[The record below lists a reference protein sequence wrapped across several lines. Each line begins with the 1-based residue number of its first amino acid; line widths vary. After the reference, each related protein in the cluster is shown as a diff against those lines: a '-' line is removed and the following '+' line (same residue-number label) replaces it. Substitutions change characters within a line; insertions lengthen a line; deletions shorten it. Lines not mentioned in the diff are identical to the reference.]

1 MTGDYSLMGAD
12 KNNNLSV
19 QALQKQL
26 RLADEENRRLTEK
39 HGESIKY
46 IRDRVN
52 RLLEVIGTTPLKQ
65 DELDD
70 DTLIELDPIGII
82 SDTFVQ
88 ILEHLKETNL
98 NLETAKNDI
107 QAIFNSVG
115 EGIQVLNTSGEIIA
129 YNKKMTDIFIVK
141 EQEALG
147 ELCSKM
153 VCGRKTITKH
163 CLFRMVKDRKKSM
176 RIRCWQCRDKFYE
189 IIGTPVLDNNGVLQ
203 RVVILY
209 LDITRRITS
218 EKALRDSEVRFRD
231 LFENATDI
239 LQSIDPEGRILLV
252 NKAWRETLEYTEK
265 EVIGRNIFDFLHPDS
280 REECIQN
287 FKKILK
293 DGQEFTCQT
302 VFLSKTGK
310 EIHVDGRVNCR
321 LVDGKPVV
329 LRSVYRNVTEKLKM
343 EEELR
348 RTQKLESIGILAGG
362 IAHDFNNLLTGILG
376 NILLAQLKAP
386 EGDLAQLLRNTENA
400 AHRAQELTRQLLTF
414 SKGGAPVKETASVID
429 IVQEVVSFTLS
440 GSNTKWVME
449 TEGTINPVDVDTGQF
464 SQVLENLIINSDQS
478 MPDGGVI
485 TIRIHNYTRDEQS
498 PDPLDGGKYV
508 KIDIQDQGVGIAEKY
523 LPRIFDPYFTT
534 KKRGSGLGL
543 ATAYSTIR
551 RHKGLLTVDSEPGL
565 GTTMSIYLPA
575 SEGELPPDKAAAPE
589 MPKGSG
595 KILIMDDDEV
605 VRQVGAEMLIL
616 LGYEVVE
623 SKDGE
628 EALEKYREAL
638 QSSTPFDTVILDL
651 TVPGRMGGKETIAG
665 LRKMDPKVKAIVS
678 SGYSHDPI
686 MADFRNY
693 GFSGVIPKPYSFEKL
708 GSTVRALLL
717 N

>member
-1 MTGDYSLMGAD
+1 MGAD
-12 KNNNLSV
+12 NNISIES
-19 QALQKQL
+19 LQKQL
-26 RLADEENRRLTEK
+26 RLADEEKHILAEK
-39 HGESIKY
+39 HRESITY

-52 RLLEVIGTTPLKQ
+52 RLLRVIGTIPLKP

-115 EGIQVLNTSGEIIA
+115 EGIQVLNTKGEIIA
-129 YNKKMTDIFIVK
+129 YNKKMRDLFIIN
-141 EQEALG
+141 EQEVLG
-147 ELCSKM
+147 KLCSKA
-153 VCGRKTITKH
+153 VCGRESLAKS
-163 CLFRMVKDRKKSM
+163 CLFRMVRDGKKSM
-176 RIRCWQCRDKFYE
+176 RIRSWQCRDQFYE
-189 IIGTPVLDNNGVLQ
+189 IIGTPVFDKDGILQ

-209 LDITRRITS
+209 LDITRRIKS
-218 EKALRDSEVRFRD
+218 EKALRDSENRFRD
-231 LFENATDI
+231 LFENATDM
-239 LQSIDPEGRILLV
+239 LQSIDPDGRILLV
-252 NKAWRETLEYTEK
+252 NKAWRETLEYTEE
-265 EVIGRNIFDFLHPDS
+265 EVIGRNIFDFLHPDFK
-280 REECIQN
+280 EDCKQN
-287 FKKILK
+287 FKKILQ
-293 DGQEFTCQT
+293 DGHEFTCQT
-302 VFLSKTGK
+302 VFLSRTGK
-310 EIHVDGRVNCR
+310 EIHVDGKVNCR
-321 LVDGKPVV
+321 LVDGKPIS
-329 LRSVYRNVTEKLKM
+329 LRSVYRDVTEKLKM

-386 EGDLAQLLRNTENA
+386 EGDLAQLLKNTENA

-429 IVQEVVSFTLS
+429 IVREVVPFTLS
-440 GSNTKWVME
+440 GSNTTWVME
-449 TEGTINPVDVDTGQF
+449 AEEPISPVDVDTGQF

-478 MPDGGVI
+478 MPAGGVI
-485 TIRIHNYTRDEQS
+485 TIRIRNYTRDEQS
-498 PDPLDGGKYV
+498 PDPLADGKYV
-508 KIDIQDQGVGIAEKY
+508 KIDIHDQGIGIAEKY
-523 LPRIFDPYFTT
+523 LARIFDPYFTT
-534 KKRGSGLGL
+534 KKKGSGLGL

-551 RHKGLLTVDSEPGL
+551 RHKGLLTVDSKPGL
-565 GTTMSIYLPA
+565 GTTMTIYLPA
-575 SEGELPPDKAAAPE
+575 SERELPTNETTARD

-605 VRQVGAEMLIL
+605 VRQVGAEMLTL
-616 LGYEVVE
+616 LGYEVIE
-623 SKDGE
+623 SRDGE
-628 EALEKYREAL
+628 EALEKYRQAL
-638 QSSTPFDTVILDL
+638 QTGKLFDIVILDL
-651 TVPGRMGGKETIAG
+651 TVPGGMGGKETIAG
-665 LRKMDPKVKAIVS
+665 LRAMDPKVKAIVS

-708 GSTVRALLL
+708 GSTVRSLIS
-717 N
+717 NQG

>member
-1 MTGDYSLMGAD
+1 MEAD
-12 KNNNLSV
+12 RTNDLAIK
-19 QALQKQL
+19 ALQERL
-26 RLADEENRRLTEK
+26 RLAEEENRRLDEK
-39 HGESIKY
+39 HRESISY
-46 IRDRVN
+46 IRDRVDQ
-52 RLLEVIGTTPLKQ
+52 LLRVIGTIPLKP

-70 DTLIELDPIGII
+70 ETLIELDPIGII
-82 SDTFVQ
+82 SDTFAR

-107 QAIFNSVG
+107 KAIFNSVG
-115 EGIQVLNTSGEIIA
+115 EGIQVLNTRGEIIA
-129 YNKKMTDIFIVK
+129 YNKKMRDLFIVD
-141 EQEALG
+141 EQEVLG
-147 ELCSKM
+147 RLCSET
-153 VCGRKTITKH
+153 VCGRKTRAKNCI
-163 CLFRMVKDRKKSM
+163 FRMVRDGKKSM
-176 RIRCWQCRDKFYE
+176 RIRSWQCCDRFYE
-189 IIGTPVLDNNGVLQ
+189 IIGTPVFDNEGILR

-209 LDITRRITS
+209 LDITRRKKY
-218 EKALRDSEVRFRD
+218 EKALRDSEDRFRD
-231 LFENATDI
+231 LFENATDM
-239 LQSIDPEGRILLV
+239 LQSIDPDGKILLV
-252 NKAWRETLEYTEK
+252 NKAWRETLEYTDE
-265 EVIGRNIFDFLHPDS
+265 EVTGRNICDFLHPDFK
-280 REECIQN
+280 EDCMNN
-287 FKKILK
+287 FKQILR
-293 DGQEFTCQT
+293 DGREFTCQT

-321 LVDGKPVV
+321 LIDGKPVT
-329 LRSVYRNVTEKLKM
+329 LRSLYRDVTEKLKM

-386 EGDLAQLLRNTENA
+386 EGDLAQLLKNTETA

-429 IVQEVVSFTLS
+429 IVKEVVSFTLS
-440 GSNTKWVME
+440 GSNTKWVLE
-449 TEGTINPVDVDTGQF
+449 TEGTISPVDVDTGQF

-485 TIRIHNYTRDEQS
+485 TIRIQNYTRDEQS
-498 PDPLDGGKYV
+498 PESLAGGRYV
-508 KIDIQDQGVGIAEKY
+508 KIDIHDQGVGIAEKY

-551 RHKGLLTVDSEPGL
+551 RHKGLLAVDSEPGQ

-575 SEGELPPDKAAAPE
+575 SERELSTNKAVAPE

-605 VRQVGAEMLIL
+605 VRQVGTEMLNL

-623 SKDGE
+623 SRDGE
-628 EALEKYREAL
+628 EALEKYRQAL
-638 QSSTPFDTVILDL
+638 QSDTPFDAVILDL

-665 LRKMDPKVKAIVS
+665 LREMNPEIKAIVS

-686 MADFRNY
+686 MAEFRNY
-693 GFSGVIPKPYSFEKL
+693 GFSEVIPKPYSFEKL
-708 GSTVRALLL
+708 GSTVRSLLS
-717 N
+717 NQG

>member
-1 MTGDYSLMGAD
+1 MAVD
-12 KNNNLSV
+12 KYNTLSIE
-19 QALQKQL
+19 ALQERL
-26 RLADEENRRLTEK
+26 LLADEENRRLEEK
-39 HGESIKY
+39 HSESTRY
-46 IRDRVN
+46 IRDRVDQ
-52 RLLEVIGTTPLKQ
+52 LLRVIGTIPLKP

-70 DTLIELDPIGII
+70 ETLIELDPIGII

-115 EGIQVLNTSGEIIA
+115 EGIQVLNTRGEIIA
-129 YNKKMTDIFIVK
+129 YNKKMRNLFIVD
-141 EQEALG
+141 EQEVLG
-147 ELCSKM
+147 KPCSQM
-153 VCGRKTITKH
+153 VCGRETLAKN
-163 CLFRMVKDRKKSM
+163 CLFRMVRDGKKSM
-176 RIRCWQCRDKFYE
+176 RIRSWQCRDKFYE
-189 IIGTPVLDNNGVLQ
+189 IIGTPVFDNDGVLQ

-209 LDITRRITS
+209 LDITRRKKY
-218 EKALRDSEVRFRD
+218 EKALRDSEDRFRD
-231 LFENATDI
+231 LFENATDM
-239 LQSIDPEGRILLV
+239 LQSIDPDGKILLV
-252 NKAWRETLEYTEK
+252 NKAWREILEYTEE
-265 EVIGRNIFDFLHPDS
+265 EVTGRNIFDFLHPDFK
-280 REECIQN
+280 EDCMNN
-287 FKKILK
+287 FKQILQ

-310 EIHVDGRVNCR
+310 EIHVDGRINCR
-321 LVDGKPVV
+321 LVDGKPVA
-329 LRSVYRNVTEKLKM
+329 LRSVYRDVTEKLKM

-348 RTQKLESIGILAGG
+348 RTQKLESVGILAGG

-386 EGDLAQLLRNTENA
+386 EGDLAQLLKNTENA
-400 AHRAQELTRQLLTF
+400 AHRAQQLTRQLLTF
-414 SKGGAPVKETASVID
+414 SKGGTPIKETASVVD
-429 IVQEVVSFTLS
+429 IVKEVAAFTLS

-449 TEGTINPVDVDTGQF
+449 TEEAISPVDVDTGQF
-464 SQVLENLIINSDQS
+464 SQVLENLIINSDQA

-485 TIRIHNYTRDEQS
+485 TISIHNYTRDEQS
-498 PDPLDGGKYV
+498 PDSLNGDRYV
-508 KIDIQDQGVGIAEKY
+508 KIDIHDQGVGIAEKY

-534 KKRGSGLGL
+534 KKKGSGLGL

-565 GTTMSIYLPA
+565 GTTMSIFLPA
-575 SEGELPPDKAAAPE
+575 SKGELPVKESVAPE
-589 MPKGSG
+589 MVKGSG
-595 KILIMDDDEV
+595 RILIMDDDEV
-605 VRQVGAEMLIL
+605 VRQVGAEMLAL

-623 SKDGE
+623 SSDGE
-628 EALEKYREAL
+628 EALKKYREAQ
-638 QSSTPFDTVILDL
+638 QSGTPFDTVILDL

-665 LRKMDPKVKAIVS
+665 LLEMNPEVKAIVS

-708 GSTVRALLL
+708 GSTVRSLLSS
-717 N
+717 

>member
-1 MTGDYSLMGAD
+1 MEAERTND
-12 KNNNLSV
+12 LSMK
-19 QALQKQL
+19 ALQERLQL
-26 RLADEENRRLTEK
+26 AEEENRRLDEK
-39 HGESIKY
+39 YRESISY
-46 IRDRVN
+46 IRDRVDQ
-52 RLLEVIGTTPLKQ
+52 LLKVIGTIPLKP

-70 DTLIELDPIGII
+70 ETLIELDPIGII
-82 SDTFVQ
+82 SDTFVH

-115 EGIQVLNTSGEIIA
+115 EGIQVLNTRGEIIA
-129 YNKKMTDIFIVK
+129 YNKKMTDLFIVD
-141 EQEALG
+141 EQEVLG
-147 ELCSKM
+147 KLCSET
-153 VCGRKTITKH
+153 VCGRKTHAKN
-163 CLFRMVKDRKKSM
+163 CLFRMVKDGEKSM
-176 RIRCWQCRDKFYE
+176 RIRSWQCRDRFYE
-189 IIGTPVLDNNGVLQ
+189 IIGTPVFDNDGVLQ

-209 LDITRRITS
+209 LDITRRKKY
-218 EKALRDSEVRFRD
+218 EKALRDSEDRFRD
-231 LFENATDI
+231 LFENATDM
-239 LQSIDPEGRILLV
+239 LQSIDPDGRILLV
-252 NKAWRETLEYTEK
+252 NKAWRETLEYTEE
-265 EVIGRNIFDFLHPDS
+265 EVTGRNIFDFLHPDFK
-280 REECIQN
+280 EDCMNN
-287 FKKILK
+287 FKQILR
-293 DGQEFTCQT
+293 DGREFTCQT

-321 LVDGKPVV
+321 LIDGKPVT
-329 LRSVYRNVTEKLKM
+329 LRSLYRDVTEKLKM

-376 NILLAQLKAP
+376 NVLLAQLKAP
-386 EGDLAQLLRNTENA
+386 EGDLAQLLKNTENA

-429 IVQEVVSFTLS
+429 IVKEVVSFTLS
-440 GSNTKWVME
+440 GSNTKWVLE
-449 TEGTINPVDVDTGQF
+449 TEETISPVDVDTGQF

-498 PDPLDGGKYV
+498 PEPLAGGRYV
-508 KIDIQDQGVGIAEKY
+508 KIDIHDQGVGIAEKY

-551 RHKGLLTVDSEPGL
+551 RHKGLLTVDSEPGQ

-575 SEGELPPDKAAAPE
+575 SERELPTDKAAAPE
-589 MPKGSG
+589 IPRGSG

-605 VRQVGAEMLIL
+605 VRQVGTEMLNL

-623 SKDGE
+623 SRDGE
-628 EALEKYREAL
+628 EALEKYRQAL
-638 QSSTPFDTVILDL
+638 QSDTPFDAVILDL

-665 LRKMDPKVKAIVS
+665 LREMDPEVKAIVS

-708 GSTVRALLL
+708 GSTVQSLLSRVP
-717 N
+717 